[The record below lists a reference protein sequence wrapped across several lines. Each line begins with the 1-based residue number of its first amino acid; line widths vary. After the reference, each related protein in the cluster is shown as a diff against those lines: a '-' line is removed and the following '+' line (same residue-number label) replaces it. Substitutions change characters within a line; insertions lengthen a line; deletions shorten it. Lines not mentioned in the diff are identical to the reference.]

1 MRYADFQPKLS
12 PRIESSQ
19 HQGWRRIGRELSMTH
34 AISAGDSRRASTNA
48 RRSMTMPCTVL
59 PECDFVRRRQ
69 ETVGQLNQMAGTVRK
84 WISERFKLPAGADS
98 ANAGHHR

>member
-1 MRYADFQPKLS
+1 
-12 PRIESSQ
+12 
-19 HQGWRRIGRELSMTH
+19 
-34 AISAGDSRRASTNA
+34 
-48 RRSMTMPCTVL
+48 MPCTVL